1 LRNTACAHEE
11 VGERTLDTLQ
21 LDAIPSVPHSR
32 RSIESTLRLLKEPVA
47 IPCRYRELLL
57 GLNARG
63 GPLIAI
69 VNAVMLV
76 SNRTQLS

>member
-1 LRNTACAHEE
+1 ML
-11 VGERTLDTLQ
+11 
-21 LDAIPSVPHSR
+21 HSR
-32 RSIESTLRLLKEPVA
+32 RRIESTLRLLKEAVA

-57 GLNARG
+57 GLNACG
-63 GPLIAI
+63 GPSIAI